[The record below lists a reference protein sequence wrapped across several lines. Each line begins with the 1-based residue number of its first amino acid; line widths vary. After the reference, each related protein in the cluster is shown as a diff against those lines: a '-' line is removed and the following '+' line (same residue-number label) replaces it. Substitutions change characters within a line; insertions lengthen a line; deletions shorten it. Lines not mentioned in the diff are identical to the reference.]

1 MEMRIQQYEIKHLLG
16 RKPSEVASPVHE
28 KFNRLPFIQIFQ
40 VDHLLGL
47 NLHEDLFQN
56 NWWCED
62 KGRRAAIFYLLHQLE
77 EANLFFLPNLL
88 NIFKH
93 KEELGLLPLSA
104 AFSLLTLIC
113 S

>member
-1 MEMRIQQYEIKHLLG
+1 MRIQQYEIKHLLG
-16 RKPSEVASPVHE
+16 REPSEVASPVHE

-40 VDHLLGL
+40 EDHLLGL
-47 NLHEDLFQN
+47 NLHEDLLEN
-56 NWWCED
+56 NWRCED
-62 KGRRAAIFYLLHQLE
+62 EGRRAAFFYLLYHLE

-104 AFSLLTLIC
+104 TIRLLTPMRK
-113 S
+113 